1 MENPNS
7 HKISRKEQI
16 LQSLARMLEASPG
29 ERITTAALA
38 KEVGVS
44 EAALYRH
51 FPSKARMFE
60 GLIKFIEDTLFQR
73 ISRILK
79 EEENAHERC
88 HKILTLLLTF
98 ADKNPGMTRLLTGD
112 ALAGETERLRER
124 IAQFYDR
131 FEAQLKQV
139 LREAQIR
146 ENMKPSISAISWQ
159 TCCSPPA
166 RVGSCNSC
174 AANSKTLPWNTGTC
188 SGSTSAAICSRLTL
202 LQRLPAATR
211 RRTVP
216 DIFARRANSTAGMGH
231 RPIAG
236 SR

>member
-1 MENPNS
+1 MDNS
-7 HKISRKEQI
+7 NKVSRKDQI
-16 LQSLARMLEASPG
+16 LQALARMLETAPG

-79 EEENAHERC
+79 EEGNAEQRC
-88 HKILTLLLTF
+88 YKILTLLLTF
-98 ADKNPGMTRLLTGD
+98 SDKNPGMTRLMTGD

-124 IAQFYDR
+124 IAQFFDR
-131 FEAQLKQV
+131 LEAQLKQV

-146 ENMKPSISAISWQ
+146 ENMKPS
-159 TCCSPPA
+159 
-166 RVGSCNSC
+166 V
-174 AANSKTLPWNTGTC
+174 
-188 SGSTSAAICSRLTL
+188 SAAALANLLLASCEGRLIQFVRSEFKDSPLEHWETQWEFLSKNL
-202 LQRLPAATR
+202 LEPFSAPTAAS
-211 RRTVP
+211 V
-216 DIFARRANSTAGMGH
+216 G
-231 RPIAG
+231 
-236 SR
+236 